1 MTIEHDTRLVAA
13 IADATAATTPR
24 IWGFG
29 IGGTLTALLRAA
41 DALHRP
47 DLTQRVV
54 DLVTPSLTAP
64 PDPTDHLI
72 AVEALL
78 ALTDRRPDIDVT
90 DACRRWLAA
99 VRHAR
104 PARPGGPRL
113 HRPDLPPW
121 SSTVWVDCMH
131 TDGPALA
138 TLGHPDEA
146 VTYATE
152 YADALQL
159 PHGLFQHGYDARAER
174 GNGVAW
180 GRGQAWALLGLT
192 DTLIHAPDHGLAER
206 LTRLVDA
213 LATHERDG
221 EWSTVVD
228 DPDAPVEASTS
239 AYLAWVVPRAVD
251 AGLVDP
257 AHRVMADRAW
267 HATLRRLTG
276 GALAVSEATPVG
288 TALDYHRRTL
298 GVFPWGQAPLLHAAL
313 DRTTAKENG

>member
-1 MTIEHDTRLVAA
+1 MTTPCDTRLVAA

-29 IGGTLTALLRAA
+29 VGGTLTALLRAGE
-41 DALHRP
+41 ALNRP
-47 DLTQRVV
+47 DLTERVV
-54 DLVTPSLTAP
+54 DLVTPSLAAP

-78 ALTDRRPDIDVT
+78 ALTNRRPDLDVT
-90 DACRRWLAA
+90 DACRRWLTA

-131 TDGPALA
+131 TDGPGLA
-138 TLGHPDEA
+138 ALGHLDEA

-152 YADALQL
+152 YAGALQL
-159 PHGLFQHGYDARAER
+159 PHGLFQHGYDARDGR

-192 DTLIHAPDHGLAER
+192 DTLIHAPDSGLAER
-206 LTRLVDA
+206 LTRLIDA
-213 LATHERDG
+213 LAAHERDG

-239 AYLAWVVPRAVD
+239 AYLAWVVPHGID

-257 AHRVMADRAW
+257 VHRAMADRAW

-288 TALDYHRRTL
+288 AARDYHHRAL

-313 DRTTAKENG
+313 DRTTEENG